1 LRERSSALG
10 YSQTRGDLKFKKNRT
25 KQSASQM
32 ETIIDVLYNI
42 LPVVIEDLVNE
53 NTDSDSNSS
62 DSSDNSEK
70 VKCTIHT

>member
-1 LRERSSALG
+1 V

-25 KQSASQM
+25 NQSASQM